1 WSDTK
6 GQDGTPG
13 LPGEDG
19 RTPYFH
25 IKYSDNGGMSFTANN
40 GEEPGDYI
48 GQYTDYV
55 QKDSDNPMDYTWA
68 LIKGESGTGGTDAG
82 AGEYYEYRYAK
93 NGSTLV
99 PPDLDVNS
107 S

>member
-1 WSDTK
+1 MERVAIFIRKYSDDGGKTFTAGNGETPGRWLGLYVDMIPTDSDKPSAYKWSDTK

-40 GEEPGDYI
+40 GEEPGRLHRAI
-48 GQYTDYV
+48 HRLRAERQ
-55 QKDSDNPMDYTWA
+55 
-68 LIKGESGTGGTDAG
+68 
-82 AGEYYEYRYAK
+82 
-93 NGSTLV
+93 
-99 PPDLDVNS
+99 
-107 S
+107 

>member
-1 WSDTK
+1 
-6 GQDGTPG
+6 
-13 LPGEDG
+13 
-19 RTPYFH
+19 
-25 IKYSDNGGMSFTANN
+25 MSFTANN

-82 AGEYYEYRYAK
+82 AW
-93 NGSTLV
+93 
-99 PPDLDVNS
+99 
-107 S
+107 